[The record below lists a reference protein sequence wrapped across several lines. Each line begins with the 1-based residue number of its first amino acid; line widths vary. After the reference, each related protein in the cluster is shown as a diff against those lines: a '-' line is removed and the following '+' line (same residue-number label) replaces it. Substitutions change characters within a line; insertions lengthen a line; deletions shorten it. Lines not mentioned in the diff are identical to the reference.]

1 MVHVKLTDF
10 LSRLAPQAEFDMAI
24 QMGTTVEEIIF
35 DLTENLGDKFRNA
48 VMDRTGK
55 LHGGFGVVI
64 NKRLIPPSQM
74 STNTIHQN
82 SNLSIIPLAGGG

>member
-1 MVHVKLTDF
+1 
-10 LSRLAPQAEFDMAI
+10 MAI
-24 QMGTTVEEIIF
+24 QMGTTIEDIIF

-48 VMDRTGK
+48 VIDQTGK
-55 LHGGFGVVI
+55 LRGGFGVVL

-74 STNTIHQN
+74 SQNAIHQN